1 MPTLYHKVGRL
12 SRAKPDF
19 FKVFYWA
26 FITSAPSKPTKQAPI
41 NKNKNVIFS
50 PFILLY
56 IIDQHKPKPLENP
69 EKNLIIFKTPTIGGR
84 GGRGPHPLQEGI
96 NFSTPRLPRPASP

>member
-1 MPTLYHKVGRL
+1 
-12 SRAKPDF
+12 
-19 FKVFYWA
+19 
-26 FITSAPSKPTKQAPI
+26 PSKPTKQAPI

-69 EKNLIIFKTPTIGGR
+69 EKNLIIFKTPTDR
-84 GGRGPHPLQEGI
+84 G
-96 NFSTPRLPRPASP
+96 